1 MSRSPSPTEYYEPVY
16 VWIDRAEN
24 LEQYEPGG
32 YHPVHLGDEFQGRYC
47 IVHKLGFGS
56 YSTVWLARDLQ
67 ANRFVAL
74 KFIIADASEENGET
88 RILHHISTSN
98 PSHPGR
104 RYVTKLLDSFEVRGP
119 NGLHRCLVTEVAG
132 PSIGQAKHVNDNNHL
147 PVPIARKVASQCV
160 QGLAFLHSCGV
171 VHGDFHYHNLLF
183 TIPGFHSWSIEDVY
197 RHFGHPIRRPVK
209 TVDGQALTPAAPHYV
224 VITPDSRP
232 LDDLVLNEN
241 CHIKI
246 TDFGEAFHISD
257 RKKPTSLG
265 TPISLAAP
273 EIIFGDVIGP
283 PVDVWSLA
291 CTIYEVLG
299 DHVLLDAFFGERD
312 EILVEMVSAF
322 GKLPERWWNQWSER
336 SEFFEENG
344 AFKSAARSRR
354 PKDLKERLLSI
365 RRNDKEGQRELSGDL
380 DALRVMLEKMLK
392 YEPKDR
398 VRVEDVVLPF

>member
-1 MSRSPSPTEYYEPVY
+1 MSRPPSPKKYYEPVY
-16 VWIDRAEN
+16 VWIDKAEN

-47 IVHKLGFGS
+47 IVLKLGFGG

-74 KFIIADASEENGET
+74 KFIIADASEQNGET

-132 PSIGQAKHVNDNNHL
+132 PSIGQVKRGNSYKI
-147 PVPIARKVASQCV
+147 PVPVARKVASQCV

-171 VHGDFHYHNLLF
+171 VHGDFHYNNLLF
-183 TIPGFHSWSIEDVY
+183 TIPGFHSWSIEDVCW
-197 RHFGHPIRRPVK
+197 HFGHPEREPVK
-209 TVDGQALTPAAPHYV
+209 RVDGQALTPAAPHYLV
-224 VITPDSRP
+224 TTPNSRR

-246 TDFGEAFHISD
+246 TDFGESFHISD
-257 RKKPTSLG
+257 REKPTSLG

-273 EIIFGDVIGP
+273 EIIFGDIIGP
-283 PVDVWSLA
+283 PVDVSSLA

-299 DHVLLDAFFGERD
+299 DHELLESFFSERD
-312 EILVEMVSAF
+312 EILIEMVSAF
-322 GKLPERWWNQWSER
+322 GKLPERWWKQWSER
-336 SEFFEENG
+336 SKFFEENG
-344 AFKSAARSRR
+344 AFKPAADSR
-354 PKDLKERLLSI
+354 PEDLKERLLSI
-365 RRNDKEGQRELSGDL
+365 RRVDKEGQRELNGDL